1 MVLLDCALC
10 VLAVLAGNTARA
22 QATKPAA
29 ATTRPAAKTVTDPDL
44 VARWSTANADERAVV
59 DTSRAARQAKPAAG
73 AKVVIEEEAGRRGF
87 RLAPAGGGLTVADD
101 PALNFTADFTATLWV
116 RLASDQGA
124 VYLLSKRG
132 EDGNDGWAIVHSI
145 GGIGGVG
152 FVASPRVVVPTPV
165 KAFENWVHVAVTF
178 HERSFLLYVDGKA
191 IGVTELPS
199 VPLASKAPLVIGAG
213 AGGKKGMDGWLDDVR
228 VYHRALSAEDV
239 EALAAGKEPANP
251 YVALTPAQSKQVR
264 DLVKELGSDVYATR
278 ESAAARLK
286 GMGRKIFPL
295 LREYR
300 DSEDLEV
307 ASRIKVILGELPS
320 GEGARE

>member
-1 MVLLDCALC
+1 
-10 VLAVLAGNTARA
+10 
-22 QATKPAA
+22 
-29 ATTRPAAKTVTDPDL
+29 
-44 VARWSTANADERAVV
+44 
-59 DTSRAARQAKPAAG
+59 
-73 AKVVIEEEAGRRGF
+73 
-87 RLAPAGGGLTVADD
+87 
-101 PALNFTADFTATLWV
+101 
-116 RLASDQGA
+116 
-124 VYLLSKRG
+124 
-132 EDGNDGWAIVHSI
+132 
-145 GGIGGVG
+145 
-152 FVASPRVVVPTPV
+152 
-165 KAFENWVHVAVTF
+165 VTF

-228 VYHRALSAEDV
+228 IYHRALSAEDV
-239 EALAAGKEPANP
+239 EALAAGKEPSNP

-264 DLVKELGSDVYATR
+264 DLVRELGSDVYAAR

-286 GMGRKIFPL
+286 GMGRKVYPL

-307 ASRIKVILGELPS
+307 ASRIRVILGELPS